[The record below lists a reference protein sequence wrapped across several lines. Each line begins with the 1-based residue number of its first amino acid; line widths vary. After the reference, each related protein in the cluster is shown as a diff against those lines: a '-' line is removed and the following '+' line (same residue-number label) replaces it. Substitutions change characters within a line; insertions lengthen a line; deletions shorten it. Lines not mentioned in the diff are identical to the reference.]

1 MNPIP
6 QPWAAVLQG
15 AGIGAVLG
23 GGVAAANYYMKK
35 HKSAVVDLKVP
46 ARCLQGNRELSQILG
61 KFTPLR
67 DLSDQTRN
75 LYDMMI
81 ISCNH
86 VLSAEQKQA
95 KGAEQFKASRS
106 ALQTV
111 ASAKALCREAAKLT
125 QRGVKCEADP
135 FEVMRDIETLEGQ
148 VNNHLHN
155 IMLD

>member
-1 MNPIP
+1 MKGIP
-6 QPWAAVLQG
+6 EPWSAVLQG

-23 GGVAAANYYMKK
+23 GGVAAANFYMKK
-35 HKSAVVDLKVP
+35 HKNAVVDLRVP
-46 ARCLQGNRELSQILG
+46 ARCLQSNRELSQLLS

-67 DLSDQTRN
+67 ELSDQTRN
-75 LYDMMI
+75 LYDQMI

-86 VLSAEQKQA
+86 VLSAEQKKA
-95 KGAEQFKASRS
+95 KGSEQYKASRS

-155 IMLD
+155 IMLG

>member
-1 MNPIP
+1 M
-6 QPWAAVLQG
+6 LQG
-15 AGIGAVLG
+15 AGVGAVLG

-35 HKSAVVDLKVP
+35 HNNAELDLKVP
-46 ARCLQGNRELSQILG
+46 ARNLQGNRELSQLLS

-86 VLSAEQKQA
+86 VLSAEQKKA
-95 KGAEQFKASRS
+95 KGAEQYKASRS

-125 QRGVKCEADP
+125 QKGVKCEADP